1 MQKLNF
7 ATERKNIIMKKTS
20 KIFALAMTLVMI
32 VSAAMIFTS
41 CGGPE
46 TFEEFVNS
54 NEELK
59 TQIDGI
65 AQSDDNGAMTVE
77 VKENKIIY
85 TYKYSQTYDSAAVEQ
100 MKTYFEE
107 YMDSIGSQF
116 ESIAKT
122 CEEQSEITGIT
133 VDVIYLNGD
142 DAELFKATYSAK

>member
-1 MQKLNF
+1 
-7 ATERKNIIMKKTS
+7 
-20 KIFALAMTLVMI
+20 
-32 VSAAMIFTS
+32 
-41 CGGPE
+41 
-46 TFEEFVNS
+46 
-54 NEELK
+54 
-59 TQIDGI
+59 
-65 AQSDDNGAMTVE
+65 
-77 VKENKIIY
+77 
-85 TYKYSQTYDSAAVEQ
+85 